1 MADTLVM
8 QNPSATEKKTGKGL
22 AAYVTGR
29 LGTPYFYGAEMEELT
44 ENLMQRMHREYPE
57 VVTEKYMKKARE
69 MQFVGKICCDC
80 SSLIGAYRGRYDNSG
95 QLYAQAKKRLPIEEL
110 KDFAVGTVLWRPG
123 HVAVFTGYENGVAYC
138 IEARGLDYG
147 CVKSAVK
154 GRGFLYGLT
163 FSDLSYT

>member
-1 MADTLVM
+1 MADAPTM
-8 QNPSATEKKTGKGL
+8 QNPPATEKKTGKGL
-22 AAYVTGR
+22 AAYVTGK
-29 LGTPYFYGAEMEELT
+29 LGTPYFYGADMEELT

-57 VVTEKYMKKARE
+57 VVTEKYMREARK
-69 MQFVGKICCDC
+69 MQLVGKICCDC

-95 QLYAQAKKRLPIEEL
+95 QLYAQAKKRLPIKEL

-147 CVKSAVK
+147 CVKSEVK
-154 GRGFLYGLT
+154 GRGFLYGLI
-163 FSDLSYT
+163 FSDLNYM